1 MKKTN
6 LNDINESVPI
16 CVSREQLAKLLGC
29 GQASAD
35 KIAREAEAQIRI
47 GRRIIIKLDRVN
59 NYLEQVAE

>member
-1 MKKTN
+1 MKMSKSKEVDET
-6 LNDINESVPI
+6 LQI

-47 GRRIIIKLDRVN
+47 GRRVIIKLDRVN
-59 NYLEQVAE
+59 NYLEQIAE